1 MKKMLKRLGVVIPS
15 TILTLLMA
23 VGFSTPAFAYVD
35 TTAVAEEPV
44 QVVEE
49 AEPTEEE
56 KIPFTIAGNGEVE
69 DNIVDGASLKAAG
82 YTCEG
87 RAGGLEWNG
96 AKAPKQADQY
106 PRQMKT
112 RWVKKKEGLH
122 GS

>member
-35 TTAVAEEPV
+35 TTEVTEEPV
-44 QVVEE
+44 QVIEE

-69 DNIVDGASLKAAG
+69 DNMMDDPSKEFFTQHILSGD
-82 YTCEG
+82 
-87 RAGGLEWNG
+87 RPG
-96 AKAPKQADQY
+96 AKQRKRLYALDDRRVRFAG
-106 PRQMKT
+106 
-112 RWVKKKEGLH
+112 VSG
-122 GS
+122 